1 MELICEKYKV
11 MMTEAEAE
19 CAHLVEHCKFRSA
32 CIINFMTRERAREAR
47 RGPEPTENPDGSES
61 PK

>member
-11 MMTEAEAE
+11 TMSEDEAQ
-19 CAHLVEHCKFRSA
+19 CTHLGEHCQFRPA
-32 CIINFMTRERAREAR
+32 CIINFLTRERAREAR
-47 RGPEPTENPDGSES
+47 RGPELSDNPDGSAS

>member
-11 MMTEAEAE
+11 KMTEAEAE

-32 CIINFMTRERAREAR
+32 CIINLLTRERARAVR
-47 RGPEPTENPDGSES
+47 RGPESTDKDGSAF